1 MDIAVVSHGRGRIAL
16 DLSRPVPIPLANS
29 RITGEL
35 AMNHSRTKSPSHDSV
50 RNFLRIT
57 GPLFA
62 ATGLILTGVGI
73 GSFFAAFGSF
83 EPPRYF
89 WCTFVGFPLIG
100 LGMIMSKLGY
110 LGAIYR
116 YIAAETTPVAR
127 DAINDLGEGISPG
140 VMSMAKAVAEG
151 IQEGREE
158 SNHKP

>member
-1 MDIAVVSHGRGRIAL
+1 
-16 DLSRPVPIPLANS
+16 
-29 RITGEL
+29 
-35 AMNHSRTKSPSHDSV
+35 MNHSRTKSPSHDSV